1 MRYRFRFQALLKYR
15 EHLLTQAQTELATAV
30 RRYEIAQALV
40 ERTTA
45 ERDRNLI
52 LFQDRQRTGIKAA
65 EYLLFQDYFVSLEQQ
80 LLQLEDELQELAR
93 DVEAAKKFLL
103 QRERDLKMLELT
115 DEKDR
120 AAFRKA
126 QAKREQI
133 HLDERSV
140 VDDFRKRIEL

>member
-80 LLQLEDELQELAR
+80 LLQMEDELQELAR